1 SQSSGRGS
9 AASDLLD
16 QRNQAIAELNTLV
29 KVNAVPQRDGSLSI
43 FIGSGQALVL
53 GTNAKQLSMGDTL
66 DEKGRPM
73 VMISGPNG
81 TQTPLAENLISG
93 GELGGLLAVRRD
105 GLEAAQRS
113 LGLIAA
119 TIATAFNEQHKL
131 GVDLEGALGGD
142 FFRVGSARI
151 EPADSGVEVAI
162 NPAKLAELT
171 GADYEL

>member
-16 QRNQAIAELNTLV
+16 QRDQAIAELNTLV

-53 GTNAKQLSMGDTL
+53 GANAKQLSMGDTL
-66 DEKGRPM
+66 DENGRTM

-81 TQTPLAENLISG
+81 TQTPLAERVITG

-105 GLEAAQRS
+105 GMEPAQRG

-119 TIATAFNEQHKL
+119 TIATAFNAQHKL
-131 GVDLEGALGGD
+131 GIGLGG
-142 FFRVGSARI
+142 VLGG
-151 EPADSGVEVAI
+151 EE
-162 NPAKLAELT
+162 
-171 GADYEL
+171 